1 MTGRVRAKLLYIFP
15 LIVGCSGSTD
25 ESPVTPLADASVD
38 DSATLDTGAPDTSTI
53 EDTFV
58 PVDTGSD
65 ASDTGDLGVTDAPPA
80 WPSCDS
86 KPTDAATS
94 TIAQLWVDDPKTPK
108 FTWVSGAIVTGVS
121 YNGCAAERAC
131 QIVVQEGT
139 ATTLAT
145 AARHA
150 IKLFVSAKAASRF
163 IGIAVGDRLD
173 IAAYAWRYNLGGQR
187 ELLLQVNDLLRG
199 CAKKTGTGTIDA
211 VPATLAELG
220 SVAAYEDTYGPVL
233 VRVADVSGRTDTALT
248 MTFGLWPTS
257 GFDAGSMPIVSAS
270 PYYLTAGAFTGIAA
284 TTRYDFAS
292 ITGVYGLF
300 VPDPG
305 DAGAATK
312 YLHIYP
318 RTMSEVV
325 RK

>member
-1 MTGRVRAKLLYIFP
+1 MTSNVRTQVLLVFAF
-15 LIVGCSGSTD
+15 LSGCSGSD
-25 ESPVTPLADASVD
+25 AESAPAE
-38 DSATLDTGAPDTSTI
+38 SAPRETGALDTGSVMDSTV

-58 PVDTGSD
+58 PVDTGAD
-65 ASDTGDLGVTDAPPA
+65 APDTGDLDVGDAPPA

-86 KPTDAATS
+86 KPAAASAS
-94 TIAQLWVDDPKTPK
+94 TIAEVWAANPTAPK
-108 FTWVSGAIVTGVS
+108 FSWVSGVVVTGVS
-121 YNGCAAERAC
+121 QGGCADGRAC
-131 QIVVQEGT
+131 QIVVQEGS
-139 ATTLAT
+139 ATTLDT
-145 AARHA
+145 AAKHA

-163 IGIAVGDRLD
+163 TGIVVGDTVD

-199 CAKKTGTGTIDA
+199 CAKKTGIGTIDP
-211 VPATLAELG
+211 VPATLTELA

-233 VRVADVSGRTDTALT
+233 VRVTDVSGTTDTALT

-257 GFDAGSMPIVSAS
+257 GFDAGSTSIVSAS
-270 PYYLTAGAFTGIAA
+270 PYYLAAGAYTGLTAS
-284 TTRYDFAS
+284 TRYDFAS

-305 DAGAATK
+305 DAGPATK

-318 RTMSEVV
+318 RTMTEMV